1 MNSSS
6 HLYTVSGNHYPVSAV
21 EWNSNGSLLVSAS
34 LNDSDLIIWDID
46 YGRNTPLKRVGHPC
60 SLIKWSPDGSKLFSS
75 TVGGVFRV
83 WYTEKWTPERWSV
96 KGGAIQSVAWSPCG
110 LHLLFVTT
118 EDQLIYALRFANEQL
133 FNSAAVPK
141 QALPVADLLDD
152 CSNGSG
158 GGSGGVN
165 GQTRRPQALAWDPS
179 GKFLAV
185 SYKDATMIT
194 MFRTSTNNTN
204 LSLSLSGEVNSL
216 APDEFPSQICFQL
229 NKLQDHEAV
238 LTIGWSTGRIQYFPI

>member
-1 MNSSS
+1 M
-6 HLYTVSGNHYPVSAV
+6 
-21 EWNSNGSLLVSAS
+21 SAS

-96 KGGAIQSVAWSPCG
+96 KCGTIQSVAWSPCG

-118 EDQLIYALRFANEQL
+118 EDHFIYALKFANEQL
-133 FNSAAVPK
+133 FNSAAIPK
-141 QALPVADLLDD
+141 QALPVAELLDE
-152 CSNGSG
+152 SGSG
-158 GGSGGVN
+158 
-165 GQTRRPQALAWDPS
+165 QIRRPQALSWDPS

-185 SYKDATMIT
+185 SYKDSGVIT
-194 MFRTSTNNTN
+194 LFRTSANNTN
-204 LSLSLSGEVNSL
+204 LSLSPSGTVQGL

-229 NKLQDHEAV
+229 NKLRNHEAV
-238 LTIGWSTGRIQYFPI
+238 LTIGWNTGRIQYYPI